1 MHGTGCAVETW
12 PAAVGSDG
20 VEQIMRRLDRGA
32 ALLVRPGDRAA
43 RTAARVLLEAGGD
56 DAVAKW
62 RSYGR
67 PIPHGGGLL
76 LRCEGHTAVPWVLE
90 TAMTHRRLYGNE
102 RRILARELAALGE
115 RDAG

>member
-1 MHGTGCAVETW
+1 M
-12 PAAVGSDG
+12 
-20 VEQIMRRLDRGA
+20 
-32 ALLVRPGDRAA
+32 
-43 RTAARVLLEAGGD
+43 AGPS
-56 DAVAKW
+56 
-62 RSYGR
+62 RM
-67 PIPHGGGLL
+67 GGLL